1 MKRIFYSKVTKFLAW
16 ILILALIVPAFDS
29 FIDGLQDY
37 VEMGGDAVYA
47 FGKDFEGSHYVSSL
61 LNMPL
66 NAVGFSY
73 MDMRDV
79 SQIYTR
85 NGDGSVEVEL
95 YEYAEVTPT
104 AMPEFVEATIAPV
117 PVRTPPPVETTA
129 PTAAPSSTPPVDEES
144 ARDEAYYSSLEK
156 RIRRFAEDERIEY
169 YISVNDKVYTNCG
182 AESENELM
190 DREFYY
196 FVHRSPN
203 GDTESM
209 WAGAKGRLATMEDY
223 VFSNERI
230 GDDEII
236 VCTAIV
242 DSHADEMR
250 KVWYGQEQIVRECFT
265 ELLVLFGAMLVLLLY
280 LFFTAGKTAQGLDAR
295 GFMDK
300 VWTEIYLLIAGF
312 AAFGGVFAVVLIL
325 SSYFETYDTAYY
337 GGIPDYIAAPTVYM
351 VTALALILT
360 FGSLLMCVRKLRQG
374 RFLKDCL
381 CWGAIVFCW
390 KLAKKILGWAWGLF
404 KYICSGCRSVIT
416 GLRRSLRDAL
426 GKKSGRYLLAI
437 ITAYSAFMW
446 FCGILTWE
454 TGVFLILAMVAFG
467 AAVYFIL
474 KRARELDSIRTGAA
488 IIRRGQLSHKI
499 EKPQSA
505 DLVSLAA
512 DINHIAQGLDESVAA
527 KLKAEKLKTELITNV
542 SHDLK
547 TPLTSIISYT
557 ELLSKVDG
565 LPEEAQDYIRIIDS
579 KSQRLKNLTQD
590 LFDISKVQSG
600 SEKISFEKLDAA
612 LLIAQSLAEHDNEI
626 KASGLNFIVSTDKE
640 LYFLAD
646 GKKMS
651 RVVGN
656 LVENILKYSLAG
668 TRVFISAS
676 ERDGKI
682 VMEFKNIAS
691 YLMDFDAEE
700 ILARFVRGDE
710 SRSTEGNGL
719 GLAIAKSYAE
729 ACRGSFD
736 VTIDGDLFKA
746 TISFD
751 KA

>member
-47 FGKDFEGSHYVSSL
+47 FGKDFESSYYVSSL
-61 LNMPL
+61 LNTPL
-66 NAVGFSY
+66 NALGFSY

-79 SQIYTR
+79 SQVYTR

-95 YEYAEVTPT
+95 YEYAQPTPT
-104 AMPEFVEATIAPV
+104 SAPV
-117 PVRTPPPVETTA
+117 PMQTVPPMATVS
-129 PTAAPSSTPPVDEES
+129 PSTTPPVDEES

-156 RIRRFAEDERIEY
+156 RIRRFADDERIEY

-182 AESENELM
+182 AKSENELM

-203 GDTESM
+203 GDTKSM

-223 VFSNERI
+223 VFGNERI

-250 KVWYGQEQIVRECFT
+250 RVWYEQEQIVKECFT
-265 ELLVLFGAMLVLLLY
+265 ELLVLFGAMLVLMLY

-300 VWTEIYLLIAGF
+300 VWTEIYLLVAGL
-312 AAFGGVFAVVLIL
+312 AAFGGAFTVVVIL
-325 SSYFETYDTAYY
+325 DSYFETYYASSYY
-337 GGIPDYIAAPTVYM
+337 GGIPDYIAAPTVYI
-351 VTALALILT
+351 VTALTVIFT
-360 FGSLLMCVRKLRQG
+360 FGSLIMCIRKLRQG
-374 RFLKDCL
+374 KFLKDCL

-390 KLAKKILGWAWGLF
+390 KLAKKILGWAWNMF

-426 GKKSGRYLLAI
+426 GKKSGRYMLGIL
-437 ITAYSAFMW
+437 TAYSALMW
-446 FCGILTWE
+446 LCGILTLE
-454 TGVFLILAMVAFG
+454 AGIFLIFAMAAFG
-467 AAVYFIL
+467 AAVYFVL

-499 EKPQSA
+499 EEPKSA

-557 ELLSKVDG
+557 ELLSKVEG
-565 LPEEAQDYIRIIDS
+565 LPEEAQDYIRIIDG

-656 LVENILKYSLAG
+656 LVENILKYSLSG

-710 SRSTEGNGL
+710 SRSTDGNGL
-719 GLAIAKSYAE
+719 GLAIAKSYVE